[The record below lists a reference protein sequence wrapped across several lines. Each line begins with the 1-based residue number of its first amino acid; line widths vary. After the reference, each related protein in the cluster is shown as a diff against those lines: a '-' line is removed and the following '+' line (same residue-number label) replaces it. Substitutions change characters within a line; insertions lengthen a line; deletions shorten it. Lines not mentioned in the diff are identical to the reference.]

1 VGFSRRRRCPVR
13 KWLGLVV
20 LTAFAAA
27 PAAAQEKT
35 VSVSVGYAFAT
46 YLEEGAGSVPLGA
59 YLSLGSHGR
68 KIGWAVDLA
77 YHRDSEDVFDSIALN
92 TFTAGVG
99 PRFGLGSG
107 NVKPFLQV
115 LGALRRDSVESFSNT
130 AFGGMAGFG
139 VDIPA
144 GSRVFVRLGADF
156 QMFFDSGEDLKTLR
170 LVAGFTF

>member
-1 VGFSRRRRCPVR
+1 MR
-13 KWLGLVV
+13 KWLGLAL

-27 PAAAQEKT
+27 PATAQEKT
-35 VSVSVGYAFAT
+35 VSVSLGYAFAA

-59 YLSLGSHGR
+59 YLSIGSHGR

-77 YHRDSEDVFDSIALN
+77 YHRDSEDLLSDSIALN
-92 TFTAGVG
+92 TLTAGVG

-115 LGALRRDSVESFSNT
+115 LGALRRDSVERFSNT